1 VHGIEQA
8 DFPERL
14 WPVRGLQ
21 HTAAVVYLLY
31 FAGDGYPAR
40 DPVVKILLLAP
51 QPFFQGRGTP
61 IAVKMVLEFL
71 SARGHEVDVLT
82 YHEGSDIEL
91 PNCRIH
97 RIPRIPGIRNIRP
110 GYSLKKVVCDVAM
123 FAKCARMMRRTRYD
137 LVHAV
142 EESAFIAAAM
152 RTFNRVPYVYDM
164 DSSLAEQMTE
174 RFPHLQLVFPLMRRL
189 ESVAVRRS
197 LGVITVCAALED
209 VAHGHAPLTPIGRVE
224 DTTLLAPVWSSNGNH
239 LPAETAGA
247 PVAMYVGN
255 LEHYQGIDLLLE
267 GFRHTLDQ
275 MGEARLVI
283 VGGREDDIVHYGQRA
298 TALGI
303 NQAVHFLG
311 PKPVS
316 ALGDL
321 LREADVLVSP
331 RLKGLNTPMKIYS
344 YMDSGTA
351 VLATRLRTHT
361 QVLDDRNSY
370 LVEPEPVALGTGL
383 ATLLK
388 DDDLRERLAAEAKDH
403 VQREF
408 TPEAARR
415 KLESFYAMIETR
427 VAGGRARA

>member
-1 VHGIEQA
+1 
-8 DFPERL
+8 
-14 WPVRGLQ
+14 
-21 HTAAVVYLLY
+21 
-31 FAGDGYPAR
+31 
-40 DPVVKILLLAP
+40 VKILLLAP

-82 YHEGSDIEL
+82 YPEGTDIEL
-91 PNCRIH
+91 PNLRIH
-97 RIPRIPGIRNIRP
+97 RIPRIPGVRNIRP
-110 GYSLKKVVCDVAM
+110 GFSLKKVLCDVAM
-123 FAKCARMMRRTRYD
+123 IGSCARMMRRTRYD

-142 EESAFIAAAM
+142 EESAFIAAGM
-152 RTFNRVPYVYDM
+152 RTFTGVPYVYDM
-164 DSSLAEQMTE
+164 DSSLAEQMIE
-174 RFPHLQLVFPLMRRL
+174 RFPRLNLVFPLMRRL

-197 LGVITVCAALED
+197 VGVITVCAALED
-209 VAHGHAPLTPIGRVE
+209 VAHGHAPQQHVGRVE
-224 DTTLLAPVWSSNGNH
+224 DTTLLPPATSGNGRF
-239 LPAETAGA
+239 LPAETEGA

-283 VGGREDDIVHYGQRA
+283 VGGRDDDIARYGERA

-311 PKPVS
+311 PRPVS

-361 QVLDDRNSY
+361 QVLDDRTAY
-370 LVEPEPVALGTGL
+370 LVDPDPVALGTGL
-383 ATLLK
+383 ATLLR
-388 DDDLRERLAAEAKDH
+388 DDALRGRLAAEAKDH

-415 KLESFYAMIETR
+415 KLEAFYSMIETR
-427 VAGGRARA
+427 WAGTGTRA